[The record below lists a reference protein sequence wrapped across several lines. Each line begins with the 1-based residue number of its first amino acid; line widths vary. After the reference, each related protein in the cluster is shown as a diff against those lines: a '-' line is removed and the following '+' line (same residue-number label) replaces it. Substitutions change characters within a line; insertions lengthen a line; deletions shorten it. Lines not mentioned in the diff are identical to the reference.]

1 MKRTTLFFAA
11 FAMTLAVAFTSCSKD
26 DDNNNTPTPINGFTF
41 SKVGNTAT
49 YELKTTVMGQTFNGT
64 AIMTVI
70 GKYSNN
76 VAKVKMDLNLGIPG
90 APAQVDTSYWFVS
103 STEFAD
109 VDDSTGVNKFLYT
122 TYNPALNTRY
132 TMGEGTDSTYRD
144 IVVLSEN
151 VATTAGAFECIKVRE
166 TNNTNEDENFFF
178 INKSAGMVK
187 ILTTADGG
195 QAGVIN
201 MEFVL
206 KTKSY

>member
-1 MKRTTLFFAA
+1 MKRTALFFAT
-11 FAMTLAVAFTSCSKD
+11 FAMTLVVAFTSCSKD

-90 APAQVDTSYWFVS
+90 APAQVDTGYWFVS

-122 TYNPALNTRY
+122 TYNPVLNTHY
-132 TMGEGTDSTYRD
+132 TTGEGTDSTYRD
-144 IVVLSEN
+144 IVALSEN
-151 VATTAGAFECIKVRE
+151 VATTAGAFECIKVRQ

-187 ILTTADGG
+187 MLTTADGG